1 MVSSP
6 VADLLAPKSHESY
19 IEYKNAA
26 GDTIRFNTFTK
37 DHVKM
42 VSLNGIEIS
51 LDELFDIIQDMD
63 IGTDLVH
70 KEENE
75 YHIILPC
82 ILTVACFLA
91 IMLYM
96 HYALSMAFR

>member
-6 VADLLAPKSHESY
+6 VADLLAPNRY

-26 GDTIRFNTFTK
+26 GDTLRFNTFIK
-37 DHVKM
+37 DNVKM
-42 VSLNGIEIS
+42 VSLNGIE
-51 LDELFDIIQDMD
+51 LPVDELFDIIQEADE
-63 IGTDLVH
+63 GNDLVE